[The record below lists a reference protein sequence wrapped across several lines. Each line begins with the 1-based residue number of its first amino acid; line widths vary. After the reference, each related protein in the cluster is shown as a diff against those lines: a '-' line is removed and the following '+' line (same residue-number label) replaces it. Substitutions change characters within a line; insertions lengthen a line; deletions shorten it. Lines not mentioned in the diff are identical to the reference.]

1 MKRKKEP
8 AKARDEYNEKFRC
21 ISQKRSECCTWD
33 AHTLFMPY
41 IQLFFMRCR
50 IVFWCMVSGIGRQ
63 YFKLCS
69 VIWMCIS
76 HSTLSLCVLHS
87 TLPACLPSS
96 STSSS
101 SLLCVLEKKSHLNFF
116 SHVFWTLKFKF
127 SFLFCLFACLSSRIF
142 ENYVAIDDLSMY
154 IWDIFLR
161 NFDFWSDLWYLVKN
175 LGIFYLNE
183 NFCEFLIKNCCSFLR
198 IS

>member
-1 MKRKKEP
+1 MDSEWKEWKSLQMQILNFCMTTTHERTHTHTHESDGESEALKMKRKKEP

-127 SFLFCLFACLSSRIF
+127 SFLFCLFACLSSCK
-142 ENYVAIDDLSMY
+142 E
-154 IWDIFLR
+154 
-161 NFDFWSDLWYLVKN
+161 
-175 LGIFYLNE
+175 
-183 NFCEFLIKNCCSFLR
+183 
-198 IS
+198 